1 MKRPLR
7 VLLIGNS
14 EMDAALLIR
23 ELDRAGYDVTH
34 ERVATA
40 DAMKAALERSWD
52 VVLSDYNLPGL
63 GAQAALAVMQDAG
76 HDIPFIIVSGTA
88 AEEAAVAAVKAG
100 ASDFLAAGGLARLA
114 PAIEREL
121 QDAAERQQRRL
132 SEGQL
137 RQAQKMEA
145 VGRLAGGVAHDFNNM
160 LTAILGYADLLL
172 EQIGPDKPMGKDI
185 QEIRNAAHRAA
196 TLTRQLLAFSRKQ
209 VLTVT
214 PVDLTEV
221 VRTVEPMLRRL
232 LGAPINIALTLD
244 DGLDLVMADAAQ
256 LEHLVI
262 NLAVNARDAMPDG
275 GILQFATQNVA
286 LDEDYASAHPGSRAG
301 SFAALSVSDTGV
313 GMSSDVLGKIFDPF
327 FTTKERGRG
336 TGLGLAAVYGTV
348 KQLGGYVEV
357 VSELGEGTTFTIYLP
372 TTDRPRQTP
381 AVVRPSGSPVG
392 HETILLVEDEES
404 VRTFVKNA
412 LVRFGYRVIDAESAE
427 AAIALLTNNQT
438 PVHLLLSDVVLPGMP
453 GTALASYLRKDR
465 AEMRVLLMSGY
476 AADRVDDML
485 AALERAEVWIAK
497 PFSAQALLTKIRQLL
512 G

>member
-1 MKRPLR
+1 MNKPLR
-7 VLLIGNS
+7 VLLVEDS
-14 EMDAALLIR
+14 ETDAELLIS

-34 ERVATA
+34 ERVVTA
-40 DAMKAALERSWD
+40 AALKAALERPWD
-52 VVLSDYNLPGL
+52 VVLSNYNMASLS
-63 GAQAALAVMQDAG
+63 AQAALAVIQDTG
-76 HDIPFIIVSGTA
+76 CDIPLIIVSGTV
-88 AEEAAVAAVKAG
+88 AEETAVAVLKAG
-100 ASDFLAAGGLARLA
+100 ASDFLARGRLARLA

-121 QDAAERQQRRL
+121 QDAAERQQRVL
-132 SEGQL
+132 LADQL

-172 EQIGPDKPMGKDI
+172 EQIGPDKPIGRDI
-185 QEIRNAAHRAA
+185 LEIRNAAQRAA

-209 VLTVT
+209 VLAVT

-232 LGAPINIALTLD
+232 LGAPINIALDLA

-262 NLAVNARDAMPDG
+262 NLAVNARDAMPEG
-275 GILQFATQNVA
+275 GMLRFATKNVA
-286 LDEDYASAHPGSRAG
+286 LDESYVSAHPGSRVG
-301 SFAALSVSDTGV
+301 SFATLSVSDTGV
-313 GMSSDVLGKIFDPF
+313 GMSADVLGKIFEPF
-327 FTTKERGRG
+327 FTTKERGQG

-357 VSELGEGTTFTIYLP
+357 TSEPGKGSTFTIHLP
-372 TTDRPRQTP
+372 KTDRPRQRP
-381 AVVRPSGSPVG
+381 AVGAPSSSPVG
-392 HETILLVEDEES
+392 RETILLVEDEEG

-412 LVRFGYRVIDAESAE
+412 LIRFGYRVIEAGSAE
-427 AAIALLTNNQT
+427 IAIAVLANDRM
-438 PVHLLLSDVVLPGMP
+438 PIHLLLSDVVLPGMP
-453 GTALASYLRKDR
+453 GTALASYLRRDR
-465 AEMRVLLMSGY
+465 ADMRVLLMSGY

-485 AALERAEVWIAK
+485 AAHERAEVWIAK
-497 PFSAQALLTKIRQLL
+497 PFSAHALLTKIRQVL